1 MQFEGFMPEALQ
13 FLQDLQ
19 INNNDKEWFETRHAE
34 YESLILNPM
43 RKLVMDLSPT
53 MLNIDSEIEIRPDIN
68 KTISKIYRDTR
79 FSKDKSMFRSN
90 MWINFKHPT
99 KDWHDMPT
107 WWIEIKPDG
116 YTYGMGF
123 YQASATTTLMFRDRI
138 ETDQSAFKKVIKFF
152 PGRPKFRLEGEI
164 YKRRF
169 NYFLPEDI
177 QKWYQRKNMHVICKR
192 PIEDI
197 LFSGELVE
205 HISKRFTELAPLYH
219 YWLEV
224 SQK

>member
-1 MQFEGFMPEALQ
+1 MQFNGFSPEALQ

-19 INNNDKEWFETRHAE
+19 VNNNDKVWFETRRTE
-34 YESLILNPM
+34 YDFLILNPM

-53 MLNIDSEIEIRPDIN
+53 MLNIDPEIEIRPDIN

-79 FSKDKSMFRSN
+79 FSKDKTLFRSN

-99 KDWHDMPT
+99 QGWHDMPT

-123 YQASATTTLMFRDRI
+123 YQASATTMQAFRDRI
-138 ETDQSAFKKVIKFF
+138 ECDQTAFKKVIKFF
-152 PGRPKFRLEGEI
+152 PGKPKFRLEGDL
-164 YKRRF
+164 YKRIF

-177 QKWYQRKNMHVICKR
+177 QKWYQRKNMYLICKR

-197 LFSGELVE
+197 LFSNKLVE
-205 HISKRFTELAPLYH
+205 HIAKRFNEMAPLYH

-224 SQK
+224 SQ